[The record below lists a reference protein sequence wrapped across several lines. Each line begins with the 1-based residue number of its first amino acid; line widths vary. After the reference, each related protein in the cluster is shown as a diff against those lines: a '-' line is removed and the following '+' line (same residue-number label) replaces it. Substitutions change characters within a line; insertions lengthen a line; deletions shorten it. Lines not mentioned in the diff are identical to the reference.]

1 MQLIY
6 NTIKSLAYVLTEPYY
21 LIILVVVGIVCYLKN
36 KKIVFMNNMIIGESS
51 QSALDLTLSQIVI
64 GIFGGILAS
73 ILLTLAGVVFEET
86 SYIQMLFV
94 ISIILY

>member
-51 QSALDLTLSQIVI
+51 QSAENSE
-64 GIFGGILAS
+64 A
-73 ILLTLAGVVFEET
+73 EEEPSEKRWLKGLEFHAMT
-86 SYIQMLFV
+86 GN
-94 ISIILY
+94 